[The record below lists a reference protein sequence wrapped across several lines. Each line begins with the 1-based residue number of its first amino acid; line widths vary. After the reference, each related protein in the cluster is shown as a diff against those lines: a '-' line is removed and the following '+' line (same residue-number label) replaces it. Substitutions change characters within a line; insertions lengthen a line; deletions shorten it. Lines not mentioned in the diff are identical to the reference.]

1 MNAENQDHREA
12 GSHHRS
18 RRSRRSSTT
27 SRRIEVAV
35 VVYAAVLATAG
46 FAWQLWQW
54 RQDKPVV
61 AIETPQNILI
71 VNAGGKDQPVR
82 TRLRFV
88 NYSARAVTVYAVDVH
103 ILMNPFGQSTAAT
116 WKLVPGSVTSTP
128 IRIENGAVATWERME
143 QVEFDKRPSSVNF
156 SFIGSI
162 AIRLN
167 TTAGNIERIFPI
179 QVDYVVLQPGEA
191 SAALEHPEAP

>member
-1 MNAENQDHREA
+1 
-12 GSHHRS
+12 
-18 RRSRRSSTT
+18 
-27 SRRIEVAV
+27 
-35 VVYAAVLATAG
+35 VYAAVLSTAA
-46 FAWQLWQW
+46 FAWQLRQW
-54 RQDKPVV
+54 SQGRAVL

-71 VNAGGKDQPVR
+71 VNADGKNQPVR

-88 NYSARAVTVYAVDVH
+88 NYSARAVTVYGVDAHVM
-103 ILMNPFGQSTAAT
+103 MNPFGQSTAAT
-116 WKLVPGSVTSTP
+116 WKLVPGSATATP
-128 IRIENGAVATWERME
+128 IRIENNGVATWERME

-179 QVDYVVLQPGEA
+179 QVDYVVLQPGDT
-191 SAALEHPEAP
+191 SATIEHPEAP